1 MIKDSRFRLALAST
15 ILIAALGSGAALT
28 AAKDRPSDVVV
39 ITAPLKNAAGR
50 VVANAEFR
58 KSPRSAVKVLV
69 TGRGLPPGFHGM
81 HVHAVG
87 ACDAPSF
94 ASAGGHLK
102 NAGESHSNHKGDLTS
117 LYVKRD
123 GTVSVRFETD
133 RFDLATLR
141 DMDGSAVMIHS
152 SPDNFGNIPPRYAPN
167 GPDQTTRDTGD
178 SGARIACGLIT
189 KPQRR

>member
-1 MIKDSRFRLALAST
+1 MLKNSRFGLALAAT
-15 ILIAALGSGAALT
+15 IFICALGSGAALV

-39 ITAPLKNAAGR
+39 ITAPLKDAAGQ
-50 VVANAEFR
+50 VVANVEFR

-94 ASAGGHLK
+94 TSAGGHLK
-102 NAGESHSNHKGDLTS
+102 NAGASHSDHTGDLTS

-123 GTVSVRFETD
+123 GTISVRFETD

-141 DMDGSAVMIHS
+141 DMDGSAVMIHA

-167 GPDQTTRDTGD
+167 GPDQRTRDTGD
-178 SGARIACGLIT
+178 SGARIACGQIS
-189 KPQRR
+189 

>member
-1 MIKDSRFRLALAST
+1 MLRSPRLRLALAVSVVVT
-15 ILIAALGSGAALT
+15 ALGSGTALVAAQN
-28 AAKDRPSDVVV
+28 RPSDVEVV
-39 ITAPLKNAAGR
+39 RTTLKDPTGR
-50 VVANAEFR
+50 DVASAEFR
-58 KSPRSAVKVLV
+58 KSPRSAVHVVV

-94 ASAGGHLK
+94 MTAGGHLK
-102 NAGESHSNHKGDLTS
+102 DEGEAHSEHTGDLTS

-141 DMDGSAVMIHS
+141 DMDGSAVIIHAL
-152 SPDNFGNIPPRYAPN
+152 PDNFGNIPSRYAPG
-167 GPDQTTRDTGD
+167 GPDQITRDTGD
-178 SGARIACGLIT
+178 SGARIACGT
-189 KPQRR
+189 VR